1 MRSAEQPAGLTAQRL
16 AGCIDHTVLAPD
28 HTVADVDRACA
39 DAVRFGFAAVSVS
52 AYDIERAVRHL
63 AGSSVAPGGTV
74 GIPFGHGGVRSKEIE
89 AGVSVD
95 AGAREIDMVLN
106 LVAARSGRWAHVRD
120 EIAAVRR
127 VADGL
132 VLKVILE
139 TCYLMDEAKRR
150 ACLLA
155 VEAGADFVKTSTG
168 FGPGG
173 ATVADVR
180 LMKEAVGDAARV
192 KAAGGI
198 RTVDQV
204 RAMLAAGAER
214 IGTSAGVAIMDEFLA
229 RAKVP

>member
-1 MRSAEQPAGLTAQRL
+1 MNRATQSAGPTAERL
-16 AGCIDHTVLAPD
+16 AGRIDYTVLAPD
-28 HTVADVDRACA
+28 HTIAQVEQACA
-39 DAVRFGFAAVSVS
+39 QALHFGFAAVAVS
-52 AYDIERAVRHL
+52 AYDVGRAARRL
-63 AGSSVAPGGTV
+63 ADSPVAVAGTV
-74 GIPFGHGGVRSKEIE
+74 GIPFGHSGTRTKEVEADTCVE
-89 AGVSVD
+89 AG
-95 AGAREIDMVLN
+95 AGEIDMVLN
-106 LVAARSGRWAHVRD
+106 LIAAGSGRWAHVRD

-139 TCYLMDEAKRR
+139 TCYLTDDAKRR

-180 LMKEAVGDAARV
+180 LMKATVGAAARV

-198 RTVDQV
+198 RTVAQV
-204 RAMLAAGAER
+204 RAMLDAGADR
-214 IGTSAGVAIMDEFLA
+214 IGTSAGPAIMDEFA
-229 RAKVP
+229 VRRREP